1 MANAAKTVGR
11 RSSMDM
17 TEGNIIKLIIVFALP
32 ILAGQIFQNLY
43 NSVDA
48 IVVGRYVGTTA
59 LAAVS
64 ASSDISHLLV
74 GFFTGLSTGCGVL
87 LSRYFGAKNYE
98 RLHDAI
104 HTALCF
110 ALIVGFCMAALGIV
124 ATPLLLRIVDCPA
137 DVYAEASSYLRIYLA
152 GILFTAIY
160 NVGSGILRA
169 VGDSRHPFYYLV
181 ISSIVNIIL
190 DLVFVI
196 WLQMGVMGVALAT
209 IISQLTSVTL
219 VFLQLTRT
227 QDVYKVILRHL
238 KLDRELVSEVID
250 LGLPAAI
257 QASIISISNLF
268 VQRYINGF
276 GSSAMAGIG
285 AAKKIDKFVGLI
297 AQSIGQSAT
306 TFVSQNYGAKR
317 LDRAFKSLGI
327 CMLINFTMIAIIGT
341 PIYYMAEKAVSI
353 FTTDPDSIAYG
364 VGMIHTMMPFY
375 FIQSLNALFANATR
389 GFGKSKIVMFCSVF
403 GMVVCRQIFLAI
415 TMHLNYDVVNVYR
428 GYPFGWACAAFSV
441 MTYFYFAIWR
451 KHRHELKKSA

>member
-1 MANAAKTVGR
+1 MATQAKPGR

-17 TEGNIIKLIIVFALP
+17 TQGNIVKLIIVFALP
-32 ILAGQIFQNLY
+32 ILAGQVFQNLY

-48 IVVGRYVGTTA
+48 IVVGNYVGTTA

-64 ASSDISHLLV
+64 ASADISQLLI

-87 LSRYFGAKNYE
+87 LARYFGAQKYD

-104 HTALCF
+104 HTALSF
-110 ALIVGFCMAALGIV
+110 ALILGLCMATLGIV
-124 ATPLLLRIVDCPA
+124 CTPLLLRMVGCPD
-137 DVYAEASSYLRIYLA
+137 DVYAEAASYLRIYLA

-181 ISSIVNIIL
+181 ISSITNIVL
-190 DLVFVI
+190 DLLFVV
-196 WLQMGVMGVALAT
+196 WLGMGVTGVALAT

-219 VFLQLTRT
+219 VFRQLTHT
-227 QDVYKVILRHL
+227 ADVYKVTFSHL
-238 KLDRELVSEVID
+238 KMEKDLVLEVID

-257 QASIISISNLF
+257 QASLISVSNLF

-306 TFVSQNYGAKR
+306 TFVSQNYGAGK
-317 LDRAFKSLGI
+317 LDRAFKSLAY
-327 CMLINFTMIAIIGT
+327 CMLINFTMIALIGT
-341 PIYYMAEKAVSI
+341 PIYYLADKAVSI
-353 FTTDPDSIAYG
+353 FTTDPDSIIYG
-364 VGMIHTMMPFY
+364 VGMIQVMMPCY

-389 GFGKSKIVMFCSVF
+389 GFGKSRVVMCCSVF
-403 GMVVCRQIFLAI
+403 GMVVCRQIFLAV
-415 TMHLNYDVVNVYR
+415 TMHFNYDVTNVYR

-451 KHRHELKKSA
+451 KHKDALKKV

>member
-1 MANAAKTVGR
+1 MAAATRTGR

-17 TEGNIIKLIIVFALP
+17 TQGNIVRLIIIFALP
-32 ILAGQIFQNLY
+32 ILAGQVFQNLY

-64 ASSDISHLLV
+64 ASSDISQLLV

-87 LSRYFGAKNYE
+87 LARYFGAQKYE

-110 ALIVGFCMAALGIV
+110 ALILGLCMATLGIV
-124 ATPLLLRIVDCPA
+124 CTPLLLKMVGCPA
-137 DVYAEASSYLRIYLA
+137 DVYAEAASYLRIYLA

-169 VGDSRHPFYYLV
+169 VGDSRHPFFYLV
-181 ISSIVNIIL
+181 ISSVVNIIL
-190 DLVFVI
+190 DLLFVV
-196 WLQMGVMGVALAT
+196 WFGMGVMGVALAT

-227 QDVYKVILRHL
+227 EDVYKVTFSHL
-238 KLDRELVSEVID
+238 KMEKDLVREVID

-257 QASIISISNLF
+257 QSSLISISNLF

-297 AQSIGQSAT
+297 AQSVGQSAT
-306 TFVSQNYGAKR
+306 TFISQNYGAGK
-317 LDRAFKSLGI
+317 LDRAFKSLLY
-327 CMLINFTMIAIIGT
+327 CMCINFTMIALIGT
-341 PIYYMAEKAVSI
+341 PVYFLAEKAVSI

-364 VGMIHTMMPFY
+364 VGMVHVMMPCY

-389 GFGKSKIVMFCSVF
+389 GFGKSKVVMCCSVF
-403 GMVVCRQIFLAI
+403 GMVVCRQIFLAV
-415 TMHLNYDVVNVYR
+415 TMHMNYDVVNVYR
-428 GYPFGWACAAFSV
+428 GYPFGWACAACSV

-451 KHRHELKKSA
+451 KHRHELKKA